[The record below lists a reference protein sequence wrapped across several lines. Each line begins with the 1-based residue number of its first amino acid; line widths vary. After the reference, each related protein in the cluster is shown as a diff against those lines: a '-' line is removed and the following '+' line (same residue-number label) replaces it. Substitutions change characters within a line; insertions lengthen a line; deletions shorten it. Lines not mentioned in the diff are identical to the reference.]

1 MPHLVEV
8 HVFALTCSLWRI
20 LNHVMPRRVWAPD
33 TVWSLWETRW
43 GCRGG
48 SYSPRDDCTTG
59 EGARDVTLSSSERRS
74 CTWTPANL
82 HKYIVFILPLLF
94 GLKEKNKQWDN
105 QVKMGVLHACSHI
118 AFFIGLSLD
127 ETFCSSKRDTIYCF
141 YLIPIC
147 CVFDCSFFFF
157 ALANHLFPRHCSN
170 TQTTRE
176 IASPSS
182 KPW

>member
-1 MPHLVEV
+1 M
-8 HVFALTCSLWRI
+8 SLHWPARYEESWTMSC
-20 LNHVMPRRVWAPD
+20 LGGCERRTRSGASEKPD
-33 TVWSLWETRW
+33 EAA
-43 GCRGG
+43 GGG